1 MGFIEFSLFNQD
13 KPLRYGSHL
22 QDGVGKKADYYKH
35 MWKISIKQKVKD
47 LFIFLI
53 RNLLSPEMLSEKES
67 IRYNY
72 YLLILVAIVLPT
84 YIAHF
89 FPGYLNDEQN
99 KGNVS
104 SLRARQAWLSPFC
117 PGTFH
122 RSLWNGP
129 QGPSNCVRRGKRSG
143 TEPRGTGR
151 AGVESPAIER
161 AAETRL
167 YLGNADTLGQKPRR
181 TQCTVEISGELK

>member
-53 RNLLSPEMLSEKES
+53 RILLSPKMLSEEEG

-72 YLLILVAIVLPT
+72 YLLILIAMVLPT
-84 YIAHF
+84 YVAHF

-99 KGNVS
+99 KG
-104 SLRARQAWLSPFC
+104 RKC
-117 PGTFH
+117 P
-122 RSLWNGP
+122 
-129 QGPSNCVRRGKRSG
+129 PSVCVRPG
-143 TEPRGTGR
+143 
-151 AGVESPAIER
+151 
-161 AAETRL
+161 
-167 YLGNADTLGQKPRR
+167 
-181 TQCTVEISGELK
+181 

>member
-53 RNLLSPEMLSEKES
+53 RILLSHTQKKKLSEKEG

-72 YLLILVAIVLPT
+72 YLLIFIAMVFPTSVAP
-84 YIAHF
+84 F
-89 FPGYLNDEQN
+89 FPGHLNGEQN
-99 KGNVS
+99 KGKTF
-104 SLRARQAWLSPFC
+104 SLGARQAWLSQFC
-117 PGTFH
+117 LGGFQ
-122 RSLWNGP
+122 RSP
-129 QGPSNCVRRGKRSG
+129 
-143 TEPRGTGR
+143 
-151 AGVESPAIER
+151 
-161 AAETRL
+161 
-167 YLGNADTLGQKPRR
+167 
-181 TQCTVEISGELK
+181 